1 MQFIFITWNHVLREA
16 NQVADVLAKQA
27 IMALNH
33 FQVLRFLLHVL
44 SMHFEMILLMFVSQE
59 AAFGPLDGCSSPK
72 EVYLFSE

>member
-16 NQVADVLAKQA
+16 NQVADALAKQA

-44 SMHFEMILLMFVSQE
+44 TLIFCIYFISPVIFVIC
-59 AAFGPLDGCSSPK
+59 FHLK
-72 EVYLFSE
+72 K